1 MSQAIK
7 DFGLKL
13 KSQRKTQVITGLV
26 VLGLVWLFF
35 GQSGPKQRRQRPQ
48 QPVQVGANDP
58 NERWT
63 DLVERFNG
71 QLNQLTQQSNAMRTD
86 LDTQKKAMQEYE
98 ATTAEI
104 FKKILERL
112 AEVQT
117 PTTSQSP
124 VSASPKDL
132 NQITAGDL
140 VSANPDEL
148 ESLGPVEQVA
158 AALPMMPQ
166 KPKIAAIMPGDS
178 VRVKLLAGVNAPTD
192 GTPYPVVLKLIGD
205 VTGPDGN
212 SVPLGEARVIA
223 AAQGSLTDARVLFR
237 LTRLSIRL
245 PNGRRKEFS
254 VDGWIV
260 GEDGIRGMEGVLID
274 PIGQALGGAAM
285 AGGLAGLGQ
294 GYAASNTITQLY
306 SYNNPNGSGNGG
318 SQQYVDRS
326 KIPEYA
332 SGIAL
337 SSAAYEW
344 QNIIRDRLS
353 QMVPVVQ
360 VLSGREATAVFSQS
374 LAIPDLLEQLDQEDP
389 SAVFTSMD

>member
-1 MSQAIK
+1 MSQALK
-7 DFGLKL
+7 DFGLRL
-13 KSQRKTQVITGLV
+13 KSERKTQVVTGV
-26 VLGLVWLFF
+26 VLLALVWLCF
-35 GQSGPKQRRQRPQ
+35 GDSPPRRRPREPKA
-48 QPVQVGANDP
+48 VQVGANDP

-71 QLNQLTQQSNAMRTD
+71 QLNQLTQQSNAMRED
-86 LDTQKKAMQEYE
+86 IDSQKKAMQEYE

-117 PTTSQSP
+117 SSATVTQQSTP
-124 VSASPKDL
+124 RDL
-132 NQITAGDL
+132 GQVTGAEL
-140 VSANPDEL
+140 VTANPDEL
-148 ESLGPVEQVA
+148 ESLGTNEVVA
-158 AALPMMPQ
+158 VQPPPQ
-166 KPKIAAIMPGDS
+166 PSKAKLAAIMPGDS

-223 AAQGSLTDARVLFR
+223 AAQGSLTDSRVLFR
-237 LTRLSIRL
+237 LTRLSVRL
-245 PNGRRKEFS
+245 PNGRRKEFG

-274 PIGQALGGAAM
+274 PIGKAIGGAAM
-285 AGGLAGLGQ
+285 AGGIMGLGQ
-294 GYAASNTITQLY
+294 GYAASNTVQNLNSWGPNRTPGVDGIT
-306 SYNNPNGSGNGG
+306 
-318 SQQYVDRS
+318 QYVDRD

-332 SGIAL
+332 GGIAL
-337 SSAAYEW
+337 SSAAFEW
-344 QNIIRDRLS
+344 QNIIRDRVS

-360 VLSGREATAVFSQS
+360 VLSDREATAVFSQS
-374 LAIPDLLEQLDQEDP
+374 IAIPDLLEQLDQEDP
-389 SAVFTSMD
+389 AVVFASLD